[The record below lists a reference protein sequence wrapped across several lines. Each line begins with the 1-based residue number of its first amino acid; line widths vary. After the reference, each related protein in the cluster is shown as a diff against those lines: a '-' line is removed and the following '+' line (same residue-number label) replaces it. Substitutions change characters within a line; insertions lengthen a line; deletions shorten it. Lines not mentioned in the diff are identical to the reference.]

1 MPLLQI
7 SVEKETIYFEHE
19 RLNEKPRR
27 GGEDM
32 AGNSSE
38 RLEELQYKR
47 EQARLGGGLKRQEAI
62 RTSGRGTA
70 RDRIGL
76 LLDEDSFLEI
86 DSFVT
91 HRSTDN
97 GMFLHHTL
105 GDGVVA
111 GHGTINGR
119 RVYCFAQDFSVHGG
133 SMGEMHAKKIA
144 KIIEM
149 AERVKAP
156 IIGMWDGGGQR
167 AHDGISALA
176 GTGELLDRLV
186 QCSGRVP
193 MISLVLGPVVGVSA
207 LAASLA
213 DFTILGE
220 EHGQLFLSS
229 PLETPEVVEG
239 EIDAAGLGGANLH
252 ASRSGIACLIADDE
266 EDACTLAT
274 EILSYLPDHNMAEP
288 PLEESADP
296 AHRANLDLQTLVPE
310 NPNKPYDMVK
320 VVEEIVDDGIFVEL
334 FEAYAD
340 NIIIGFARLE
350 GKTIGVVGNQPKV
363 LAGCLDI
370 DASIKAARFIR
381 TCDSFNIPLVTFED
395 VPGFLPGVVQEWG
408 GIIRHGAKLLFA
420 YAEATVPK
428 LTLVTRKAYGGA
440 YLAMSCKHLQSDYN
454 IAWPTAEL
462 AVMGAEG
469 AVNVIH
475 RAEIAKAPEDQK
487 EATRQRLIAEYKAKF
502 GDPYVAARNGWLDD
516 VIEPSESRLRLCRAL
531 NILQSKREW
540 SPPKK
545 HGNIPL

>member
-1 MPLLQI
+1 
-7 SVEKETIYFEHE
+7 
-19 RLNEKPRR
+19 
-27 GGEDM
+27 M
-32 AGNSSE
+32 AGNSSD
-38 RLEELQYKR
+38 RLEDLQFKR

-62 RTSGRGTA
+62 RASGRGTA

-76 LLDEDSFLEI
+76 LLDEGSFIEI

-91 HRSTDN
+91 HRTTDN
-97 GMFLHHTL
+97 GMFLHHTI

-111 GHGTINGR
+111 GHGTIEGR

-144 KIIEM
+144 KVVEM
-149 AERVKAP
+149 ADRVKAP
-156 IIGMWDGGGQR
+156 IIGLWDGGGQR
-167 AHDGISALA
+167 AHDGVAALA

-186 QCSGRVP
+186 QCSGRIP

-229 PLETPEVVEG
+229 PLETPEVIDG
-239 EIDAAGLGGANLH
+239 EVDAAGLGGANLH
-252 ASRSGIACLIADDE
+252 ASRSGIACMIAEDE
-266 EDACTLAT
+266 EDACTLAA
-274 EILSYLPDHNMAEP
+274 EILSFLPDHNMADP
-288 PLEESADP
+288 PLEETADP
-296 AHRANLDLQTLVPE
+296 KTRKNTVLETLVPD

-350 GKTIGVVGNQPKV
+350 GRTIGVVGNQPKV

-381 TCDSFNIPLVTFED
+381 TCDAFNIPLVTFED

-454 IAWPTAEL
+454 VAWPTAEL
-462 AVMGAEG
+462 AVMGADG
-469 AVNVIH
+469 AVNIIH
-475 RAEIAKAPEDQK
+475 RREINAVPDEEKEGVRQK
-487 EATRQRLIAEYKAKF
+487 LVAEYKAKF

-516 VIEPSESRLRLCRAL
+516 VIEPEESRMRLCRAL
-531 NILQSKREW
+531 NILRSKREW